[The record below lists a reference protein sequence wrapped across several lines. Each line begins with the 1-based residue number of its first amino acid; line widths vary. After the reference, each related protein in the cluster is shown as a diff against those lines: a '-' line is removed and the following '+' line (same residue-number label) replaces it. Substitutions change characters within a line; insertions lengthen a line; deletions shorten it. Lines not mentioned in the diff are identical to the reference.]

1 MSKINIETLTPI
13 HIGSGTFLQKGNDF
27 VCGKSEDGYD
37 VIAIINL
44 KKALELI
51 GEDNISSWEAGIKN
65 GRSIDDIIH
74 QYAPQAK
81 LEDFADRIIMR
92 WSNKS
97 TETLKEFI
105 HDGMGRPYIPGSS
118 IKGAIRTAILTSII
132 DTVPQKEE
140 KIVKQRKTRNGEM
153 KKAVSAN
160 EVEAWAFGKDPNND
174 VFRFLQVGDAIF
186 GKEYEA
192 ATRLVNLNERERQS
206 YWDESKPQLVEA
218 LVDGDTA
225 QFELKICNDLKS
237 IQSSIS
243 SKMPSC
249 MKDIETLFATINTH
263 TLSLLEKEID
273 YWKERVG
280 DDNAKNVKIYLEKLS
295 ELKSK
300 AAECESKKGTCV
312 IRLGHGSGWRFIT
325 GAWAEQ
331 LSNFNLVIQHSRPRN
346 KNYEEFDFPKSR
358 RVDDECELLGFALL
372 SVDT

>member
-1 MSKINIETLTPI
+1 
-13 HIGSGTFLQKGNDF
+13 
-27 VCGKSEDGYD
+27 
-37 VIAIINL
+37 
-44 KKALELI
+44 
-51 GEDNISSWEAGIKN
+51 
-65 GRSIDDIIH
+65 
-74 QYAPQAK
+74 
-81 LEDFADRIIMR
+81 
-92 WSNKS
+92 
-97 TETLKEFI
+97 
-105 HDGMGRPYIPGSS
+105 
-118 IKGAIRTAILTSII
+118 
-132 DTVPQKEE
+132 
-140 KIVKQRKTRNGEM
+140 M